1 MNISVQSESEFE
13 IHPLH
18 IQWVDVFSE
27 EEINATI
34 GEPTTKPKK
43 KLINI
48 KIYYG
53 VKFLPSELIFQ
64 TPSLPM
70 AMTIK
75 KELEQ
80 LKNYVL
86 SCPYSKTLDYFLYKQ
101 FEELLEKTGEELNG
115 DETIAKD
122 TFIAFMKSITGQ
134 VSSKEIKNYMN
145 QKYLSEDE
153 FKEIYKGTS
162 NLRIVKNDFT

>member
-18 IQWVDVFSE
+18 IQWVDVFSQE
-27 EEINATI
+27 DNIATTE
-34 GEPTTKPKK
+34 EPTIKPKK
-43 KLINI
+43 KFVNI
-48 KIYYG
+48 KIYHG
-53 VKFLPSELIFQ
+53 LKFLPSELIFQ

-153 FKEIYKGTS
+153 FKEIYKGS
-162 NLRIVKNDFT
+162 CIFNC

>member
-1 MNISVQSESEFE
+1 MAYKVPDRWKLSRVAKIFNVWPTCSCKRPRV
-13 IHPLH
+13 
-18 IQWVDVFSE
+18 
-27 EEINATI
+27 ATC
-34 GEPTTKPKK
+34 G
-43 KLINI
+43 N
-48 KIYYG
+48 
-53 VKFLPSELIFQ
+53 VWFLLSPAL
-64 TPSLPM
+64 
-70 AMTIK
+70 TIK

-86 SCPYSKTLDYFLYKQ
+86 SCPYSKILDYFLYKQ

-153 FKEIYKGTS
+153 FKEIYKGT
-162 NLRIVKNDFT
+162 LWF